1 MRILRKVTVGYNH
14 LLTHHPRKLVG
25 TQNGILLAVGDFWA
39 QTCVEK
45 VPLDEVES
53 VRVTRFGFI
62 GAYLAGPGL
71 EAW

>member
-53 VRVTRFGFI
+53 VPI
-62 GAYLAGPGL
+62 WLGL
-71 EAW
+71 VLKHGEHSTS